1 MAVTQSRDNRTL
13 IAAADL
19 STSQYLF
26 AAMDAAGKAAV
37 CGDGAQAFG
46 VIEAGSIAGGASTI
60 TVSGKVM
67 VKCGGTVT
75 IGDDVSAGGGN
86 GTAVN
91 STANDIILGRAYEA
105 GVTGQFIAIELGST
119 GNAHA

>member
-19 STSQYLF
+19 TAKQHLF

-37 CGDGAQAFG
+37 CGDGAQAIG

-75 IGDDVSAGGGN
+75 IGDDVASDAAGK
-86 GTAVN
+86 AVN
-91 STANDIILGRAYEA
+91 AAAGDIILGRAYEA
-105 GVTGQFIAIELGST
+105 GVTDQLIAIELGTT

>member
-19 STSQYLF
+19 TAKQHLF

-37 CGDGAQAFG
+37 CGDGAQAIG

-75 IGDDVSAGGGN
+75 IGDDVSAATGGL
-86 GTAVN
+86 AVN